1 MSGEYGLGELL
12 GISARYCGQED
23 DVYTVDLGSI
33 DSAGQEPYVSWLE
46 VPPKNTFYVQEVTC
60 GKLLHVPDAPKYE
73 SSREDK
79 MTTPNCTFIDDTY
92 SLVYEE
98 LKYLHE
104 CTHCG
109 FEATFYEAEYKCPIC
124 KIGTLCR
131 TARNITVEWPGFTEG
146 PDDGVDR
153 I

>member
-79 MTTPNCTFIDDTY
+79 MTSSAATFVDGTYVFID
-92 SLVYEE
+92 EGP
-98 LKYLHE
+98 KHKFE
-104 CTHCG
+104 CLRCG
-109 FEATFYEAEYKCPIC
+109 FAVDLYDNGEEHECPIC
-124 KIGTLCR
+124 KQGTLCQYDLIVR
-131 TARNITVEWPGFTEG
+131 MGG
-146 PDDGVDR
+146 CS
-153 I
+153 